1 MGHCDLVIIGNDAKK
16 GIVGVATS
24 DQTWDLK
31 CEKRNRSALL
41 AYPVEID
48 NKIESG
54 EYFRKTKS
62 GERRKK
68 RKRKERD
75 TVQEQAEAPPEERRI
90 LKESEAE
97 RAGVASA
104 MELAGAAAPKE

>member
-1 MGHCDLVIIGNDAKK
+1 MRFAKREIGSGQDAKK
-16 GIVGVATS
+16 KV
-24 DQTWDLK
+24 K

-41 AYPVEID
+41 AYPVDLEID
-48 NKIESG
+48 KKVESG

-62 GERRKK
+62 DERRKK

-75 TVQEQAEAPPEERRI
+75 TVQEKAEAHPEERRI

-104 MELAGAAAPKE
+104 MELADAAAPEE